1 LLSAVFVFLI
11 GAFVD
16 SAPFFIFTRLMKKRG
31 VMSLPDTEEIVEDLS
46 FFDDWED
53 KYKYIID
60 LGKSLPSFDD
70 AWRTPE
76 RLVKGC
82 QSSVWIQPGS
92 EQDATRGEVLIFAVD
107 SDAIIVRGLLGLV
120 LSALN
125 YKTPEEILA
134 FDISAFFESLDLER
148 HLSPTRGNGLRS
160 IVNRIKG
167 IAQAAA

>member
-1 LLSAVFVFLI
+1 MPLQ
-11 GAFVD
+11 
-16 SAPFFIFTRLMKKRG
+16 T
-31 VMSLPDTEEIVEDLS
+31 TEEIIEDLT

-60 LGKSLPSFDD
+60 LGKQLPAFDD
-70 AWRTPE
+70 KWHTTE

-82 QSSVWIQPGS
+82 QSNVWIQPGS
-92 EQDATRGEVLIFAVD
+92 EGDLLIFSVD

-120 LSALN
+120 LAAFDH
-125 YKTPEEILA
+125 KTAKEIVD
-134 FDISAFFESLDLER
+134 FDISAYFQALDLEK

-160 IVNRIKG
+160 IVGRIKN

>member
-1 LLSAVFVFLI
+1 
-11 GAFVD
+11 
-16 SAPFFIFTRLMKKRG
+16 
-31 VMSLPDTEEIVEDLS
+31 MSLPSTDDIIDDLS

-60 LGKSLPSFDD
+60 LGKSLPEFEEQ
-70 AWRTPE
+70 WRTPE

-82 QSSVWIQPGS
+82 QSSVWIQPGNA
-92 EQDATRGEVLIFAVD
+92 QDAERGEVLTFAVD

-120 LSALN
+120 LAAFDH
-125 YKTPEEILA
+125 KTPQEIVD
-134 FDISAFFESLDLER
+134 FDIAHYFSELDLER

-160 IVNRIKG
+160 IVTRIQG

>member
-1 LLSAVFVFLI
+1 MHA
-11 GAFVD
+11 
-16 SAPFFIFTRLMKKRG
+16 KREN
-31 VMSLPDTEEIVEDLS
+31 MSLPSTEDIVDDLS

-60 LGKSLPSFDD
+60 LGKSLPAFDEE
-70 AWRTPE
+70 WRTPE

-92 EQDATRGEVLIFAVD
+92 EQDSTKGETLTFSVD

-120 LSALN
+120 LSALDH
-125 YKTPEEILA
+125 KTPEEILD
-134 FDISAFFESLDLER
+134 FDISAYFEELDLER

-160 IVNRIKG
+160 IVNRIKS